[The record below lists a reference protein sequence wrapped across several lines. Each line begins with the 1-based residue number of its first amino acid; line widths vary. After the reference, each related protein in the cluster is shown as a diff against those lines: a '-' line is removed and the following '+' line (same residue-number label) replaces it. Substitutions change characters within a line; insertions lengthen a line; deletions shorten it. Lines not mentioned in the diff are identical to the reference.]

1 MRDRA
6 VLAMAIGAWVGAI
19 GGWPVPRVLA
29 LAALTAALVSR
40 RPTAVVAGV
49 VLLTASLASA
59 AHDGLEPAAARSFSG
74 EVVLVG
80 DPVAVRGGAWRVDVR
95 AGGRRYEAM
104 ARGAEA
110 RVLRGLAAGDQVRLS
125 GRVRPRQPAAPWL
138 EVRHIVGRLEVTAI
152 DGSRPGAPA
161 LRLANAVR
169 SALARGAASLAPVDR
184 PLYAGLVYG
193 DDRGQSPVLV
203 DDLRAAGLGHLLAV
217 SGQNVAVLLGAARP
231 LLDRCRYRARFPATL
246 ALLGLLVLVTR
257 AEPSVLRAT
266 AMSGVVALAAAMGR
280 SSSAVRVLALA
291 VTGLVLVDP
300 ILVHAVG
307 FQLSVAAS
315 AGIVVL
321 ARPIA
326 ARLPLPP
333 ALAEV
338 VGVTL
343 AAQVAVAPIAVHAFG
358 GIPVAALPANVLA
371 APAAAPVMV
380 WGATA
385 GVVAGLV
392 GGPIAAAIHLPTRV
406 LLWWIREIGAVA
418 GRVPFGELEAAHIA
432 LLVMAALIY
441 AVAETRSR
449 VRRLAV
455 AAMVVVLVQP
465 AWSLRSA
472 ECDAAPVAEGV
483 ELWHG
488 DGSSVVVVEAR
499 ADPVRALEALRR
511 AGVRRLDLV
520 VAVTGGSAVR
530 DVVRALDARYD
541 VGAIWAPRGHQ
552 IRGASVPEP
561 GLEMR
566 AGSFVVAVEVNEPRL
581 VVEVRSTSA
590 SREPR

>member
-6 VLAMAIGAWVGAI
+6 VLAMAVGAWVGAI

-29 LAALTAALVSR
+29 LAALTAAFVSR
-40 RPTAVVAGV
+40 RPTAIVAGV
-49 VLLTASLASA
+49 ILLAASLGSA

-95 AGGRRYEAM
+95 AEGRRYEAL
-104 ARGAEA
+104 ARGPEG

-125 GRVRPRQPAAPWL
+125 GRVRPRPPVAPWL

-152 DGSRPGAPA
+152 DGSRPGPPA
-161 LRLANAVR
+161 LRLANALR

-231 LLDRCRYRARFPATL
+231 LLERCRYRVRFPATL

-257 AEPSVLRAT
+257 GEPSVLRAT

-321 ARPIA
+321 AGPIA
-326 ARLPLPP
+326 SRLPLP
-333 ALAEV
+333 ATLAEV

-343 AAQVAVAPIAVHAFG
+343 AAQLAVAPIVIHAFG

-385 GVVAGLV
+385 GVVAGVV
-392 GGPIAAAIHLPTRV
+392 GGPVAAAIHLPTRV
-406 LLWWIREIGAVA
+406 LLWWIREIGALA
-418 GRVPFGELEAAHIA
+418 GRAPTGELHAAH
-432 LLVMAALIY
+432 VAALVATG
-441 AVAETRSR
+441 AVYGFARPARRRIR
-449 VRRLAV
+449 VLAV
-455 AAMVVVLVQP
+455 AATAIVLVEP
-465 AWSLRSA
+465 AWALRSA
-472 ECDAAPVAEGV
+472 ESDAAPVADGV
-483 ELWHG
+483 MLWHD

-511 AGVRRLDLV
+511 AGVRRLDLIV
-520 VAVTGGSAVR
+520 GVTGGRGVG
-530 DVVRALDARYD
+530 DVVRALDTRYD
-541 VGAIWAPRGHQ
+541 VGAIWAPLGHQ

-561 GLEMR
+561 GLEVR
-566 AGSFVVAVEVNEPRL
+566 AGAFAVAVEVNDPRL
-581 VVEVRSTSA
+581 VVQVRS
-590 SREPR
+590 SR

>member
-6 VLAMAIGAWVGAI
+6 VLAMAVGAWVGAI

-29 LAALTAALVSR
+29 LAALTAAFVSR
-40 RPTAVVAGV
+40 RPTAIVAGV
-49 VLLTASLASA
+49 VLLAASLASA

-95 AGGRRYEAM
+95 AEGRRYEAM
-104 ARGAEA
+104 ARGPEG

-125 GRVRPRQPAAPWL
+125 GRVRPRPPVAPWL

-231 LLDRCRYRARFPATL
+231 LLDRCRYRVRFPATL

-321 ARPIA
+321 AQPIA
-326 ARLPLPP
+326 ARLPLPA

-385 GVVAGLV
+385 GVVAGVV
-392 GGPIAAAIHLPTRV
+392 GEPVAAAIHLPTRV
-406 LLWWIREIGAVA
+406 LLWWIREIGALA

-449 VRRLAV
+449 VRTLAV
-455 AAMVVVLVQP
+455 AAMVVVLAQP

-472 ECDAAPVAEGV
+472 ECDAAPVVEGV
-483 ELWHG
+483 VLWLG

-530 DVVRALDARYD
+530 DVVRALDGRYD

-552 IRGASVPEP
+552 IRGAGVPEP
-561 GLEMR
+561 GLEVR
-566 AGSFVVAVEVNEPRL
+566 AGSFVVAVELNEPRL
-581 VVEVRSTSA
+581 DVEVRS
-590 SREPR
+590 SR

>member
-19 GGWPVPRVLA
+19 VGWPVPRVLA
-29 LAALTAALVSR
+29 FAALTAAFVSR
-40 RPTAVVAGV
+40 RPTAIVAGV
-49 VLLTASLASA
+49 VLLAASLASA

-125 GRVRPRQPAAPWL
+125 GRVRPRPPAAPWL

-231 LLDRCRYRARFPATL
+231 LLDRCRYRVRFPATL

-321 ARPIA
+321 AGPIA
-326 ARLPLPP
+326 SRLPLP
-333 ALAEV
+333 ATLAEV

-343 AAQVAVAPIAVHAFG
+343 AAQLAVAPIVIHAFG

-392 GGPIAAAIHLPTRV
+392 GGPFAAAIHLPTRV

-441 AVAETRSR
+441 AVADTRSW
-449 VRRLAV
+449 VRTLAV
-455 AAMVVVLVQP
+455 AAMVVVLAQP

-472 ECDAAPVAEGV
+472 ECDAAPVVQGV
-483 ELWHG
+483 VLWHG
-488 DGSSVVVVEAR
+488 DGSSVVVVAAR

-530 DVVRALDARYD
+530 DVVSALDGRYD
-541 VGAIWAPRGHQ
+541 VGAIWAPSGHQ
-552 IRGASVPEP
+552 IRGAGVPEP
-561 GLEMR
+561 GLEVR
-566 AGSFVVAVEVNEPRL
+566 AGSFVVAVEANEPRL
-581 VVEVRSTSA
+581 VVEVRSTSP

>member
-6 VLAMAIGAWVGAI
+6 VIAMAIGAWVGAI
-19 GGWPVPRVLA
+19 GGWPVPRALA

-49 VLLTASLASA
+49 VLLAASLASA

-104 ARGAEA
+104 ARGAEGRA
-110 RVLRGLAAGDQVRLS
+110 LRGLAAGDQVRLS

-231 LLDRCRYRARFPATL
+231 LLDRYRYRVRFPATL

-326 ARLPLPP
+326 ARLPLPAAP
-333 ALAEV
+333 AEV

-343 AAQVAVAPIAVHAFG
+343 AAQVAVAPIAIHAFG

-392 GGPIAAAIHLPTRV
+392 GGPFAAAIHLPTRV

-418 GRVPFGELEAAHIA
+418 GRVPFGELEAAHVA

-449 VRRLAV
+449 VRMLAV
-455 AAMVVVLVQP
+455 AAMVVVLAQP

-472 ECDAAPVAEGV
+472 ERDAAPVVEGV
-483 ELWHG
+483 VLWHR

-520 VAVTGGSAVR
+520 VAVTGSSAVR
-530 DVVRALDARYD
+530 DVVRALDARYH
-541 VGAIWAPRGHQ
+541 VGAIWAPLGHQ
-552 IRGASVPEP
+552 IRGATVPEP
-561 GLEMR
+561 GLEVR
-566 AGSFVVAVEVNEPRL
+566 AGAFVVAVEVNDPRL
-581 VVEVRSTSA
+581 VVQVRSTSP